1 MPSAKG
7 ISSASPLAR
16 ETAALLKA
24 TSASPPAPV
33 MATKSAS
40 PVREIAALVLT
51 VTAACAPMAIVAATR
66 KVATASPNCPAARQW
81 TGNQNFHSSS
91 LPKPSPVGDGFALLH
106 LAA

>member
-1 MPSAKG
+1 
-7 ISSASPLAR
+7 
-16 ETAALLKA
+16 
-24 TSASPPAPV
+24 

>member
-1 MPSAKG
+1 
-7 ISSASPLAR
+7 LAR

-81 TGNQNFHSSS
+81 TGNQNVHSSS